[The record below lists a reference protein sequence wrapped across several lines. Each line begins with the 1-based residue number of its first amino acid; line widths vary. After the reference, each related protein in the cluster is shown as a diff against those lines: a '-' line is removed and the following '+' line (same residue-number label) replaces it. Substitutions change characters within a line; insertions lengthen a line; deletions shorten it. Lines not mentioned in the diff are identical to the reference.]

1 MKKSLS
7 HARRQPASFRH
18 VDGIRRTFRMIDL
31 TPYARARYTA
41 KTYDPS
47 RKIPAPLIEQLRAL
61 ARLSPS
67 SVNSQPWHFIV
78 AATDEGK
85 HRVARATHG
94 PYAYNAPKV
103 LNASH
108 VFVLCTWH
116 TLTDAHIDAVIEQEA
131 RDGRYPNPQ
140 AEQIRRESLLGYA
153 NAHRYTRRDAQA
165 WMEKQTYIAL
175 GTLLLG
181 AAALELDATPMEGF
195 DNAVLDRELGLP
207 ERGLTSTVL
216 LALGY
221 HGADDFNAS
230 LPKSRFAPQGLF
242 TDI

>member
-1 MKKSLS
+1 MPDILPF
-7 HARRQPASFRH
+7 AR
-18 VDGIRRTFRMIDL
+18 V
-31 TPYARARYTA
+31 RYTA
-41 KTYDPS
+41 KAYDPA
-47 RKIPAPLIEQLRAL
+47 RKIPAPVIEQLREL
-61 ARLSPS
+61 LRLTPS
-67 SVNSQPWHFIV
+67 SVNSQPWHFVI
-78 AATDEGK
+78 ASTDEGK
-85 HRVARATHG
+85 SRIARATHG
-94 PYAYNAPKV
+94 PYAYNAPKI

-108 VFVLCTWH
+108 VFVLCTRH

-140 AEQIRRESLLGYA
+140 ARQTRRESLFGYA
-153 NAHRYTRRDAQA
+153 DAHRYTRRDAQA

-195 DNAVLDRELGLP
+195 DNAVLDHELGLP
-207 ERGLTSTVL
+207 AKGWISTAVVS
-216 LALGY
+216 LGY

-230 LPKSRFAPQGLF
+230 LPKSRFPAEALF